1 MTTAEQP
8 ITAESQAQRAY
19 LALRDMLVRLE
30 IAPGAPI
37 TETAMMDRIGVGR
50 TPLREALHRL
60 ESDRLVTIFPRR
72 GTFASEINL
81 ADLALITDLRVELEG
96 LAAARAAASATGAER
111 TALAAMA
118 GRVGDGDPEDQMALD
133 TEIHRAVYA
142 AAHNHFLETTA
153 TRYYN
158 LSMRIWRLFMA
169 RLDGVEDH
177 VAEHGP
183 LLKRIVAG
191 DEESA
196 RRRAEAH
203 VRSFETTVRRLL

>member
-37 TETAMMDRIGVGR
+37 TESVMMDRIGVGR

-96 LAAARAAASATGAER
+96 LAAARAAASATDAER
-111 TALAAMA
+111 TVLAAMA
-118 GRVGDGDPEDQMALD
+118 ERVGDGDPEEQMALD

-153 TRYYN
+153 TQYYN
-158 LSMRIWRLFMA
+158 LSMRIWRLFMD

-183 LLKRIVAG
+183 LLQRIVAG
-191 DEESA
+191 DGDSA
-196 RRRAEAH
+196 RDQAEAH
-203 VRSFETTVRRLL
+203 VRSFESTVRQLL